1 MATAAGAPTGGG
13 NDTATPARRERAPAC
28 EQITCII
35 HARTRSPWEK
45 AVTNQKQAY
54 KAPKLRRYGDLT
66 VLTLGQTGS
75 RLDQQG
81 GFNMGAAG

>member
-1 MATAAGAPTGGG
+1 M
-13 NDTATPARRERAPAC
+13 
-28 EQITCII
+28 
-35 HARTRSPWEK
+35 
-45 AVTNQKQAY
+45 TNQKQAY